1 VNFYDEEESTG
12 ASYNSSARDNGGPD
26 TRHRHSGPVRK
37 SKDAPDKKLS
47 KKQKSIIA
55 QAGLKTLKKAK

>member
-1 VNFYDEEESTG
+1 MIFSFGKELNTFLEDT
-12 ASYNSSARDNGGPD
+12 NIDFISAF
-26 TRHRHSGPVRK
+26 RHSGPVKK
-37 SKDAPDKKLS
+37 SKDGPDKKLS

>member
-1 VNFYDEEESTG
+1 MPINGKLNAFINFQKLISHFQIFQYF
-12 ASYNSSARDNGGPD
+12 
-26 TRHRHSGPVRK
+26 RHSGSVKK
-37 SKDAPDKKLS
+37 SKEGTDKKLS

>member
-1 VNFYDEEESTG
+1 MLKDWHFTG
-12 ASYNSSARDNGGPD
+12 YIVKISRYS
-26 TRHRHSGPVRK
+26 RHSGPVK
-37 SKDAPDKKLS
+37 KAKDGPTDKKLS